1 MQISMIWIL
10 TQVHFTFFPND
21 ISLIISIIT
30 IEYSSIIDLFITAIV
45 HDGSMDRSGMFKSG
59 GTADSR
65 GEAATMS
72 VADQEKIATYRMI
85 LSNIARSENE
95 YVEVLNKLLQYMKA
109 IKATLATSK
118 PVLST
123 DEFNI
128 IFYKIPELFAMH
140 QKFLNGMQQKS
151 AATIGVGIHF
161 ENLVM
166 LVLIS
171 FFICLFNLGLELKLI
186 LL

>member
-1 MQISMIWIL
+1 
-10 TQVHFTFFPND
+10 
-21 ISLIISIIT
+21 
-30 IEYSSIIDLFITAIV
+30 
-45 HDGSMDRSGMFKSG
+45 MDRSGMFKAG
-59 GTADSR
+59 GGSDPR

-72 VADQEKIATYRMI
+72 VADQEKIATYRMM

-140 QKFLNGMQQKS
+140 QKFLAGLQQKS
-151 AATIGVGIHF
+151 AATIGVGTHF
-161 ENLVM
+161 ENLVRQI
-166 LVLIS
+166 LDG
-171 FFICLFNLGLELKLI
+171 FHFLKYVMMI
-186 LL
+186 YH